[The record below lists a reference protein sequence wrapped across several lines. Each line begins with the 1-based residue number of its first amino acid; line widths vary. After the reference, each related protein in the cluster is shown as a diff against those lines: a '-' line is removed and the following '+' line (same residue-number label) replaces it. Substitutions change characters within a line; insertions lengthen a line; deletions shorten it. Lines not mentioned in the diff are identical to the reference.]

1 MTNQKRSLHDITVGE
16 AREIRAIWKTATV
29 SEIALKFDLWPSRVC
44 EFIDEIIEHEKH
56 RQRQLKQAQANV
68 KAREVSNL
76 SGRWENDYSAE
87 TLTGEER
94 YIFRKGPKYKL

>member
-1 MTNQKRSLHDITVGE
+1 VNNKRSLHEITVGE
-16 AREIRAIWKTATV
+16 AREIRAMWKTATV
-29 SEIALKFDLWPSRVC
+29 TEIALKFDLWPTRVC
-44 EFIDEIIEHEKH
+44 EFIDEIIKHEKH

-76 SGRWENDYSAE
+76 TGRWENDYSAE

>member
-1 MTNQKRSLHDITVGE
+1 MPDITVGE
-16 AREIRAIWKTATV
+16 ARQIRALWKTATV

-44 EFIDEIIEHEKH
+44 EFIDEIIAHEKH

-94 YIFRKGPKYKL
+94 YIFKKGPKYKL

>member
-1 MTNQKRSLHDITVGE
+1 M
-16 AREIRAIWKTATV
+16 WKTATV
-29 SEIALKFDLWPSRVC
+29 SEIAFKFNLWPSRVC

-56 RQRQLKQAQANV
+56 RQRQLKRAQANV

-76 SGRWENDYSAE
+76 TGYFENDYSAE

-94 YIFRKGPKYKL
+94 YILKKGPKYKL

>member
-1 MTNQKRSLHDITVGE
+1 MNNKRSLHEITVGE
-16 AREIRAIWKTATV
+16 AREIRAMWKTATV
-29 SEIALKFDLWPSRVC
+29 TEIALKFDLWPTRVC
-44 EFIDEIIEHEKH
+44 EFIDEIIKHEKH

-76 SGRWENDYSAE
+76 TGYYENDYSAE

>member
-1 MTNQKRSLHDITVGE
+1 VNNKRSLHEITVGE
-16 AREIRAIWKTATV
+16 AREIRAMWKTATV
-29 SEIALKFDLWPSRVC
+29 TEIALKFDLWPTRVC
-44 EFIDEIIEHEKH
+44 EFIDEIIKHEKH

-76 SGRWENDYSAE
+76 TGYYENDYSAE

-94 YIFRKGPKYKL
+94 YILKKGPKYKL

>member
-1 MTNQKRSLHDITVGE
+1 VNNKRSLHDITVGE
-16 AREIRAIWKTATV
+16 AREIRAMWKTATV

-44 EFIDEIIEHEKH
+44 EFIDEIITHEKR
-56 RQRQLKQAQANV
+56 RQKQLKQAQANV
-68 KAREVSNL
+68 KARRVSNL
-76 SGRWENDYSAE
+76 TGYYENDYGAE